1 MTKSTLSIS
10 WSSIPS
16 RSSSPPS
23 ECSSVKQ
30 DHDEKSIPRQ
40 HSESE
45 TGGSGLTVWYL
56 ARHLVV
62 LLEAQAGSSG
72 QVPQDG
78 SQRGSLTQML
88 RLPFWQA
95 LPLICLLVPPLFF
108 LDYLAQEVLRQ
119 LLCSSLNVLLFVSWL
134 WLVEFWG
141 YGQNLCVLR
150 VWNQRQLRS
159 LDWLLSVSID
169 TLTQDQ
175 TDFFGVGGVDP
186 FQFGLTLF
194 QLRLNLIFV
203 TADLP

>member
-23 ECSSVKQ
+23 ECSSVKE
-30 DHDEKSIPRQ
+30 DHDDKSVPLQ

-56 ARHLVV
+56 AWLLVV

-78 SQRGSLTQML
+78 SQRGSLTQTL

-95 LPLICLLVPPLFF
+95 LLLICLLAPPLFF
-108 LDYLAQEVLRQ
+108 LDYLAQEVLCQ
-119 LLCSSLNVLLFVSWL
+119 FLCGSFNLLLFVSWL
-134 WLVEFWG
+134 WLIQFWG

-159 LDWLLSVSID
+159 LDWLLSVLID
-169 TLTQDQ
+169 TLTEDQ

-186 FQFGLTLF
+186 SQFGSTLF
-194 QLRLNLIFV
+194 QLGLDLIFV